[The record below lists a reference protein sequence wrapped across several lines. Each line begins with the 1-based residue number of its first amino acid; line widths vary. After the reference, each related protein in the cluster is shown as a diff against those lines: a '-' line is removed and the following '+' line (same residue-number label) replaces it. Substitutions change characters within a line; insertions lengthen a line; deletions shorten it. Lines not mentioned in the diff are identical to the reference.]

1 MPEEV
6 GAPTKPHQGGKGA
19 IVGGAARL
27 IRNEEEDDGEI
38 GGCLAG
44 AGTAQEGMFGGWD
57 LSKGWRCS
65 KRIQF
70 KWVPGRVDGLWII
83 DASSLIYNFHS
94 IRYKKT
100 I

>member
-44 AGTAQEGMFGGWD
+44 AGTAQEECLEDGICRKVGDAANEPNLNGF
-57 LSKGWRCS
+57 
-65 KRIQF
+65 
-70 KWVPGRVDGLWII
+70 RVGLTGCG
-83 DASSLIYNFHS
+83 SSMPQV
-94 IRYKKT
+94 
-100 I
+100 